1 MYHKVKKKIHVLLHP
16 TQGETKWDKV
26 LNAFL
31 IILILLN
38 LVAVM
43 LGTEASIY
51 EKYKAFFDGF
61 NYFSVAVFTIEYVL
75 RLWSCTNEEKYHHWF
90 WGRIKYIFSWDALI
104 DLAAILPF
112 YLTSFIILDLR
123 ELRLLR
129 LLRLLKIFRLTS
141 YMKATKVITNVF
153 KNRFKEL
160 TIALTMV
167 CGLIIIAACL
177 MFFVEHPVQ
186 PKKFASIPDTLYW
199 AVITLTTTG
208 YGDMVPITS
217 MGKLLTGVFSL
228 MGVALFALP
237 AGIITSGFLEEIRK
251 SRKSQQIICPNCGE
265 VIEGEPHDNH

>member
-16 TQGETKWDKV
+16 TQGESKWDKV

-43 LGTEASIY
+43 LETEAPIY

-61 NYFSVAVFTIEYVL
+61 NYFSVAVFTIEYLL
-75 RLWSCTNEEKYHHWF
+75 RFWSCTNEEKYHHWF
-90 WGRIKYIFSWDALI
+90 WGRIKYIFSWEALI

-112 YLTSFIILDLR
+112 YLTGFIVLDLR

-217 MGKLLTGVFSL
+217 LGKLLTGMFSL

-251 SRKSQQIICPNCGE
+251 SRKSQQIICPNCGQ

>member
-1 MYHKVKKKIHVLLHP
+1 MYHKVKKKVHVLLHP

-43 LGTEASIY
+43 LETEASIY

-208 YGDMVPITS
+208 YGDMVPHTS
-217 MGKLLTGVFSL
+217 IGKLLTGIFSL

-251 SRKSQQIICPNCGE
+251 SRKSQQIICPNCGQ